1 MLEAFLDPAPCT
13 STWGINGAGDA
24 EDAAKACAW
33 RGDKGSLAVEIGGG
47 RRELV
52 RDAAGKA
59 WSADGLLSNA

>member
-13 STWGINGAGDA
+13 STWGINGTRDA

-59 WSADGLLSNA
+59 RSADGLLSNA